1 MESKRE
7 YQQKMRWRYA
17 RAQGR
22 CYKSRL
28 IEELIALCGYSR
40 KHAIKVLKRRGA
52 PRVLKKSGPKG
63 IYQEEVRLV
72 LKRIWFASDQLCGKR
87 LKAALPAWLPHYE
100 KEYGALCEPLKEKL
114 QAISAA
120 SIDRLLAPVR
130 AKARPRVFKS
140 SLVALLCP
148 AQRTGAVHPLAA
160 VSQERQCARG
170 AKELDPCALSVGL

>member
-1 MESKRE
+1 MTPMETSESLSMESKRE
-7 YQQKMRWRYA
+7 YLAKMRWRYA

-40 KHAIKVLKRRGA
+40 KHAIKVLKWRGA

-100 KEYGALCEPLKEKL
+100 KEYGALPLPLKEKL
-114 QAISAA
+114 ANISAA
-120 SIDRLLAPVR
+120 TIDRLLSPMR
-130 AKARPRVFKS
+130 AKARPKGRGGT
-140 SLVALLCP
+140 SLAD
-148 AQRTGAVHPLAA
+148 G
-160 VSQERQCARG
+160 
-170 AKELDPCALSVGL
+170 